1 MIRIYYILKRKSN
14 LLLTR
19 QNLWQQKLIY
29 EREYDLANES
39 WESDS
44 LLNQQ
49 RSITKTELRSAE
61 STRLQRKLNI
71 NNLQQNLINNENT
84 LNDIEQQLLVLEKS
98 ILQQQQNY
106 LQSFALLRSTI
117 QDWKSKFLFIAPFN
131 GIVSFH
137 KNLYEG
143 IQIQAGEPILYLIS
157 DSTNWICEVLIP
169 QQNFGKITLNQTSIL
184 KFDGYNF
191 EEYGV
196 IKGFVKSISAT
207 PQEIKTNDGLLNLYL
222 VQIGLNNNMKTTYH
236 KPIQPR
242 YGLTGTA
249 TITLYNKSVLEKL
262 FLDKF
267 KALFVFQ

>member
-184 KFDGYNF
+184 KFD
-191 EEYGV
+191 
-196 IKGFVKSISAT
+196 
-207 PQEIKTNDGLLNLYL
+207 
-222 VQIGLNNNMKTTYH
+222 
-236 KPIQPR
+236 
-242 YGLTGTA
+242 
-249 TITLYNKSVLEKL
+249 
-262 FLDKF
+262 
-267 KALFVFQ
+267 